1 MNQNTQITFHQLKE
15 DKRNTDSCVNVITP
29 EVQEV
34 NEDLRKVVETEVL
47 DI

>member
-1 MNQNTQITFHQLKE
+1 MDQNATQQPMNPQHLKGG
-15 DKRNTDSCVNVITP
+15 TDSTPATP

-34 NEDLRKVVETEVL
+34 NEDLKKVVETEVL